1 MSKSVKKSPRL
12 DSQLPYITWFFI
24 IIGIIQVL
32 VLSIYGYIIYSLI
45 KNAQAGNSGM
55 EIIAI
60 VINRVAIPAIVVVA
74 LINLVGLVVY
84 FVRYKPKKMIRI
96 GFALSLVLSVA
107 VIGYVGYG
115 VYANYSNEIEYQE
128 QNKIIDIKNS
138 EKQQRYIADNA
149 RPEITKETTIELL
162 KSCQLKGIYIGDQ
175 TDREGGG
182 WGELSL
188 TGVVLTKIDGQP
200 YRISVA
206 DRLIPEIVPIAREA
220 QKTCPDLQFSIDGK
234 YEMRQADGTWR

>member
-1 MSKSVKKSPRL
+1 MSKSVKKSPKL
-12 DSQLPYITWFFI
+12 DNQLLYITWFFVV
-24 IIGIIQVL
+24 IGLIQLL

-60 VINRVAIPAIVVVA
+60 VINRVAIPAIVIIA
-74 LINLVGLVVY
+74 LINLVGLAVY
-84 FVRYKPKKMIRI
+84 FVRYKPKKLIRI
-96 GFALSLVLSVA
+96 GFALSLTLSLA
-107 VIGYVGYG
+107 FVGYLG
-115 VYANYSNEIEYQE
+115 YGAYANYTNEIEYQE
-128 QNKIIDIKNS
+128 RNKVIDVKNS
-138 EKQQRYIADNA
+138 EKRQQNIADNA
-149 RPEITKETTIELL
+149 QPEITKEVTIELL
-162 KSCQLKGIYIGDQ
+162 KSCQLKGMYIGDQ

-182 WGELSL
+182 WGELSS

-220 QKTCPDLQFSIDGK
+220 QKTCPDLQFCIDGK